1 MRIVIG
7 LLFSLSVLP
16 SFLKTCLLSTYFNA
30 LGKVKLDNKLLK
42 LWCMKKVNH
51 PLEMLS
57 FDLTFQVLLMLDLR
71 MYIQNENLDYYF

>member
-1 MRIVIG
+1 
-7 LLFSLSVLP
+7 
-16 SFLKTCLLSTYFNA
+16 
-30 LGKVKLDNKLLK
+30 
-42 LWCMKKVNH
+42 MKKVNH